1 MTRTRGFTLV
11 EVLVALIIVAA
22 GAGAV
27 LAALNTAAGSATY
40 LRERSFASW
49 IAANRIAETRLQ
61 TTPAQNGKREGELDY
76 AGQRWSWREEILDT
90 EIPGLRRVEVS
101 VRRTAAPV
109 APGAEPDWIVTLAGA
124 LGRDV
129 ARPNG
134 SDPDWDPPAPQKP
147 DGGKRPE
154 GESPASPTPPGA
166 APAAG
171 SGAPAAPAPAPGAPT
186 PGVFVPPPPP
196 GGSP

>member
-1 MTRTRGFTLV
+1 MTRAGGFTLV

-61 TTPAQNGKREGELDY
+61 TAPAQNGKREGELDY
-76 AGQRWSWREEILDT
+76 AGQRWAWREEILDT

-101 VRRTAAPV
+101 VRRSAAPV
-109 APGAEPDWIVTLAGA
+109 APGAEPDWIVTIAGA

-134 SDPDWDPPAPQKP
+134 VDPDWDPPPP
-147 DGGKRPE
+147 EGPGGAKRPN
-154 GESPASPTPPGA
+154 AQDPGA
-166 APAAG
+166 APAAPG
-171 SGAPAAPAPAPGAPT
+171 AAPAPAGGAPAAPAPGTTT
-186 PGVFVPPPPP
+186 PGVFVPPPP
-196 GGSP
+196 GGGP